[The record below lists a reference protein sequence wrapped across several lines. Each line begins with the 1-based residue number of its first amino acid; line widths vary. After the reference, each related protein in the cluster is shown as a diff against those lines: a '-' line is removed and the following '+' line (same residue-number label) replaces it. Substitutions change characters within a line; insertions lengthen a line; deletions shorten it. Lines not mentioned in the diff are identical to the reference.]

1 MGREISSTGRMGTRV
16 PSGARHEGLFR
27 KEPFMVHPCSTAALF
42 DLTKTQAAPLL
53 SGTTFPWEA
62 LAGLETFIFQLG
74 ESLDPQQYE
83 RLGDYVWAAKTARIA
98 KSAAANRAAAPYHSI
113 SS

>member
-1 MGREISSTGRMGTRV
+1 
-16 PSGARHEGLFR
+16 
-27 KEPFMVHPCSTAALF
+27 MVHPCSTAALF

-83 RLGDYVWAAKTARIA
+83 RLGDYVWAAKR
-98 KSAAANRAAAPYHSI
+98 RALQKAPIWAGPASLGRAQRCATVHSYAVRRW
-113 SS
+113 